1 MLAALPVVGLGLG
14 AGLGADPFA
23 WLLRTGPGLAV
34 LAVGIALEVVG
45 VLWSWR
51 IVTALEADL

>member
-1 MLAALPVVGLGLG
+1 VGLGLG